1 MKGSRQKRASA
12 VLAETAGALF
22 SGKSPFSRMDPVKR
36 EKQERVSKNV
46 NGVHIYNFTR
56 LFPFVNPAFGNLHL
70 FKPTFFSFSLSFAFM
85 EK

>member
-1 MKGSRQKRASA
+1 
-12 VLAETAGALF
+12 
-22 SGKSPFSRMDPVKR
+22 MDPVKR

-46 NGVHIYNFTR
+46 NGVHVYNFTR

-85 EK
+85 ENKAKEQLQKSSEMIVVFDN